1 MKIWKRTGGGVVLLL
16 VLLYCGD
23 YCFLRLRITCP
34 KIGKGLDS
42 VQMERLYAIP
52 LKSGKLE
59 YDFDPQ
65 QPAQTVPC
73 ARSLF
78 PHMGYQTCWYLKRQS
93 DKPIL
98 MTIIPAA
105 RP

>member
-1 MKIWKRTGGGVVLLL
+1 MKILKRVLGAVILICVL
-16 VLLYCGD
+16 VYGGD
-23 YCFLRLRITCP
+23 YALVRARTAFP
-34 KIGKGLDS
+34 KLGKAFDY

-65 QPAQTVPC
+65 QPQLTVTC
-73 ARSLF
+73 VRSLF
-78 PHMGYQTCWYLKRQS
+78 PHLGLKPCWYLRRQS

-98 MTIIPAA
+98 MDIIPVT

>member
-1 MKIWKRTGGGVVLLL
+1 MKIWKRAVGALLL
-16 VLLYCGD
+16 VLAFLYGGD
-23 YCFLRLRITCP
+23 YLFLRLRIAYP
-34 KIGKGLDS
+34 RLGKGLDF

-59 YDFDPQ
+59 YEFDPD
-65 QPAQTVPC
+65 QPETTVPC

-78 PHMGYQTCWYLKRQS
+78 PHLGYEPCWYLRRQS
-93 DKPIL
+93 DKPIV
-98 MTIIPAA
+98 MAIIPEA

>member
-1 MKIWKRTGGGVVLLL
+1 MKVWKRAVGGVVLLF

-23 YCFLRLRITCP
+23 YDFLRLRIAYP
-34 KIGKGLDS
+34 KLGKGLDS

-59 YDFDPQ
+59 YDFDPR
-65 QPAQTVPC
+65 QPDQTVPC
-73 ARSLF
+73 SRSLF
-78 PHMGYQTCWYLKRQS
+78 PHMGYQPCWYLKRQS

-98 MTIIPAA
+98 MAIIPAA